1 MHHFLTLYN
10 LTARSH
16 DLGKSYVHFESYE
29 IGKLIQVLKMEISL
43 HWKCKINFTKDSAF
57 SFKNAWQPLWN
68 SHTYFHDQ
76 IEKLTQMRYHLLLY
90 LIWCLGNRPQ
100 SFAENQLY
108 KYMSTSV
115 CTVCIY
121 FLGYVCKKIGTEN
134 HFVLFYESPWFVKI
148 FPN

>member
-1 MHHFLTLYN
+1 MHHFLTLHN

-90 LIWCLGNRPQ
+90 LIWFLGN
-100 SFAENQLY
+100 NVLL
-108 KYMSTSV
+108 KTS
-115 CTVCIY
+115 CTNICPLV
-121 FLGYVCKKIGTEN
+121 YVQYVYIFWDMFIKKIDTEN
-134 HFVLFYESPWFVKI
+134 YFVPFYESPWFVKI